1 MRWDFSAWGEV
12 RGRLREAAE
21 SLDDFRYKN
30 HEAIRIDQFA
40 HEKTL
45 ISQGLTQ
52 KNQGL
57 GAMRALGLE
66 PRTQGLKVPC
76 STN

>member
-1 MRWDFSAWGEV
+1 MLRVSTPPRENRSHEETRRFLGE
-12 RGRLREAAE
+12 GRHSET
-21 SLDDFRYKN
+21 
-30 HEAIRIDQFA
+30 IRIDRFG

-45 ISQGLTQ
+45 VSQRFTE

>member
-1 MRWDFSAWGEV
+1 M
-12 RGRLREAAE
+12 AE
-21 SLDDFRYKN
+21 TAVPHL
-30 HEAIRIDQFA
+30 Q
-40 HEKTL
+40 EKTL
-45 ISQGLTQ
+45 VSQGFTK

-57 GAMRALGLE
+57 GAMRTLGLE